1 MIVAYELILLTKSR
15 KRFLYSECC
24 TVQGLFFQFVY
35 FHLNIALRG
44 KKNNNNNK
52 KKHVDLPQWSSWTK
66 KTAESSQLNKSVM
79 FVRKLNC
86 LQKRHFYAFF
96 EPLKREASVDGEHA
110 RRGGVLA
117 CFGLAFARLK
127 EIGKNTTTF
136 LQAEYL
142 RPTCVAGADRG
153 GERRGEGARV
163 NSFQLVFS
171 LVCACHAG

>member
-1 MIVAYELILLTKSR
+1 MLH
-15 KRFLYSECC
+15 C
-24 TVQGLFFQFVY
+24 TGTVLSVCLFPFKY
-35 FHLNIALRG
+35 CTPWE
-44 KKNNNNNK
+44 KKQQQQQQK